1 MKKNGLAD
9 NDIEIDLVYEELSLK
24 TKFSKYFKET
34 FDWILLQN
42 ENYYWKLQKSNT
54 FTAAKLRGPLRG
66 VNMCPYFEE

>member
-9 NDIEIDLVYEELSLK
+9 NEIEIDLVYEELSLK

-42 ENYYWKLQKSNT
+42 EKLLLKI
-54 FTAAKLRGPLRG
+54 AKI
-66 VNMCPYFEE
+66 